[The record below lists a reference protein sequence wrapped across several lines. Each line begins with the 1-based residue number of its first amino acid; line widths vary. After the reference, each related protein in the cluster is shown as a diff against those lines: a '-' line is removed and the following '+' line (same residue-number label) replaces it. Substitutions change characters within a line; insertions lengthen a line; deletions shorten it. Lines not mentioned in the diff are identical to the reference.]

1 MFIRINEL
9 SPTAHSATQLGTTLL
24 GTRASFLTLTDISD
38 YSHSNRANL
47 KKEETMMSNL
57 SQVATQSHATSE
69 PRKGH
74 TLGAREQ
81 ISPTGGPEQDPLQ
94 VQLTVTF

>member
-1 MFIRINEL
+1 
-9 SPTAHSATQLGTTLL
+9 
-24 GTRASFLTLTDISD
+24 
-38 YSHSNRANL
+38 
-47 KKEETMMSNL
+47 MMSNL

-69 PRKGH
+69 PRNSH

-94 VQLTVTF
+94 VQINFLAFFLNVKLFPFWNDTEHLAITLLLYKNRKKCCWSGSNLTRDKQLSRLVMP